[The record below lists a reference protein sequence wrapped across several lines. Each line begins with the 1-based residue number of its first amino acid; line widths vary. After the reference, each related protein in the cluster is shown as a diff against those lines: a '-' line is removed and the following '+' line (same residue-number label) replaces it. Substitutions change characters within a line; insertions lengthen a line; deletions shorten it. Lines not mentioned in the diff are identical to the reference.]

1 MSENFNL
8 EIVNPEESFLK
19 KKVSEVVVPG
29 IEGEMGI
36 LFNHIPIISFLKPGL
51 LKVYSDEG
59 EQNFYIEEGII
70 EFKENTLSILTNEII
85 DIKQKEKI
93 NIDEKVKKSQEELL
107 KDNISDETRFILNQ
121 KIDTLKLISML

>member
-1 MSENFNL
+1 
-8 EIVNPEESFLK
+8 
-19 KKVSEVVVPG
+19 
-29 IEGEMGI
+29 MGI

>member
-107 KDNISDETRFILNQ
+107 KDNISDEARFILNQ
-121 KIDTLKLISML
+121 KIDTLKLISLL